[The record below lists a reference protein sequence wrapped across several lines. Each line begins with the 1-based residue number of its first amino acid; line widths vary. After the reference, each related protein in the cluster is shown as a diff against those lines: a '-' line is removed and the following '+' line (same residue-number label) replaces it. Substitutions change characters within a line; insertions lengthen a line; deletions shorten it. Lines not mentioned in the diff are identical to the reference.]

1 MYIVSSHRHICSAA
15 ELDGIEQQYQVK
27 LPEGYGQFLQQYGQ
41 GTYCDWFHVNMPDAE
56 RLQQFAEYGL
66 WEHEQDSPIT
76 ATQLRDCVVIAST
89 VDGDM
94 LALHS
99 DVKGGLW
106 LPRHSEQI
114 MAVSWQELS
123 WQAFMNGELQR
134 LYTGAPTSLE
144 RQCYFEPWNGR
155 QQHEFV
161 MLQPQ
166 YAAVHVAAG
175 SELTLEHKQAY
186 LRNVAAQIAEHYVP
200 ALRLENPYWGKLFYR
215 ELEGYVRFNY
225 AYGNEV
231 ALFYEPVSE
240 HGDGQAQAGKTFME
254 IMREQLKLWGI
265 Y

>member
-1 MYIVSSHRHICSAA
+1 MYIVSSYRHICSAA

-27 LPEGYGQFLQQYGQ
+27 LPEGYRQFLQQYGQ

-114 MAVSWQELS
+114 MAVSSWQELS

-134 LYTGAPTSLE
+134 LYKGAPTSLE

-161 MLQPQ
+161 CYSHNMLLCMSQRGLSSPLSTNRLICAMLQHRLP
-166 YAAVHVAAG
+166 
-175 SELTLEHKQAY
+175 STMC
-186 LRNVAAQIAEHYVP
+186 RHYDWKIRIG
-200 ALRLENPYWGKLFYR
+200 A
-215 ELEGYVRFNY
+215 NY
-225 AYGNEV
+225 FTASWKGMFV
-231 ALFYEPVSE
+231 L
-240 HGDGQAQAGKTFME
+240 
-254 IMREQLKLWGI
+254 IMRMGMKWLYFMSQ
-265 Y
+265 